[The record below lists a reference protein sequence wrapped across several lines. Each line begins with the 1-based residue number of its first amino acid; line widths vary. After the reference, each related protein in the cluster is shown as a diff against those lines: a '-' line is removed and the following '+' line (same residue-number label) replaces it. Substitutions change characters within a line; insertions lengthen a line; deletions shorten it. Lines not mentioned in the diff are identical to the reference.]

1 MIAYWRLHVR
11 LFFAQKKLE
20 GTMTPLDYPA
30 ASQFSEE
37 TISKRRFLSQLAA
50 AGAAA
55 ILWPSGANAVMEL
68 WESGDPLCVVP
79 YPTLD
84 KPDGYELDLAYLE
97 TFIAMSGA
105 LTGVA
110 PLDRHLANQYME
122 RYALHPQLS
131 KNLDILVKAYRGIA
145 TDKKP
150 DEGDIKKSIMM
161 SADGAVRA
169 GAKQLIYVWYTS
181 AFFIPLDPGSD
192 PNRPPLQD
200 DPADTRKRAWVY
212 GTPEQY
218 ERGLIWKVISAH
230 APMTPGGPRHYW
242 AGVPTT

>member
-1 MIAYWRLHVR
+1 MN
-11 LFFAQKKLE
+11 
-20 GTMTPLDYPA
+20 PLDCPDA
-30 ASQFSEE
+30 IDSSKEA
-37 TISKRRFLSQLAA
+37 ISKRRFLGQLAA
-50 AGAAA
+50 ASAAA

-79 YPTLD
+79 YPALD

-97 TFIAMSGA
+97 TFIAVSGA

-122 RYALHPQLS
+122 RYATHPQLS
-131 KNLDILVKAYRGIA
+131 KNLDILTKAYRNVA
-145 TDKKP
+145 ASKKP
-150 DEGDIKKSIMM
+150 DENDIKQNIVM
-161 SADGAVRA
+161 SSDGAVRA
-169 GAKQLIYVWYTS
+169 AAKQLIYLWYTS

-192 PNRPPLQD
+192 PSRPPLKD
-200 DPADTRKRAWVY
+200 DPADTRKKVWVY

-218 ERGLIWKVISAH
+218 ERGLMWKVISAH

-242 AGVPTT
+242 ESVPAA

>member
-1 MIAYWRLHVR
+1 
-11 LFFAQKKLE
+11 
-20 GTMTPLDYPA
+20 MTPLDCPDA
-30 ASQFSEE
+30 IDSSEE
-37 TISKRRFLSQLAA
+37 AISKRRFLGQLAA
-50 AGAAA
+50 ASAAA

-97 TFIAMSGA
+97 TFIAISGA

-122 RYALHPQLS
+122 RYATHPQLS
-131 KNLDILVKAYRGIA
+131 KNLDILVKAYRSIFA
-145 TDKKP
+145 NKKP
-150 DEGDIKKSIMM
+150 AESDIKQDIMM
-161 SADGAVRA
+161 SSDSAVRA
-169 GAKQLIYVWYTS
+169 GAKQLIYLWYTS

-192 PNRPPLQD
+192 PGRPPLKD
-200 DPADTRKRAWVY
+200 DPADTRKRVWVY

-218 ERGLIWKVISAH
+218 ELGLMWKVISAH

-242 AGVPTT
+242 ARVPSA

>member
-1 MIAYWRLHVR
+1 MA
-11 LFFAQKKLE
+11 
-20 GTMTPLDYPA
+20 PLDRRDA
-30 ASQFSEE
+30 IHFSQEN
-37 TISKRRFLSQLAA
+37 ISKRRFLAELAA
-50 AGAAA
+50 ASAAA
-55 ILWPSGANAVMEL
+55 ILWPSGAHAVMEL

-84 KPDGYELDLAYLE
+84 KPDGYDLDLAYLE
-97 TFIAMSGA
+97 TFIALSGA

-122 RYALHPQLS
+122 RYATHPQLS
-131 KNLDILVKAYRGIA
+131 KNLDILVKAYRSMSGG
-145 TDKKP
+145 TTP
-150 DEGDIKKSIMM
+150 SEGDIKQNILAS
-161 SADGAVRA
+161 SDGAVRA
-169 GAKQLIYVWYTS
+169 GAKQLIYLWYTS

-200 DPADTRKRAWVY
+200 DPSDTRKRAWVY

-218 ERGLIWKVISAH
+218 ERGLMWKVISAH

-242 AGVPTT
+242 ANAPTT

>member
-1 MIAYWRLHVR
+1 MN
-11 LFFAQKKLE
+11 
-20 GTMTPLDYPA
+20 PLDCPDA
-30 ASQFSEE
+30 IDSSKEA
-37 TISKRRFLSQLAA
+37 ISKRRFLGQLAA
-50 AGAAA
+50 ASAAA

-79 YPTLD
+79 YPALD

-97 TFIAMSGA
+97 TFIAVSGA

-122 RYALHPQLS
+122 RYATHPQLS
-131 KNLDILVKAYRGIA
+131 KNLDILTKAYRNVA
-145 TDKKP
+145 ASKKP
-150 DEGDIKKSIMM
+150 DENDIKQNIVM
-161 SADGAVRA
+161 SSDGAVRA
-169 GAKQLIYVWYTS
+169 AAKQLIYLWYTS

-192 PNRPPLQD
+192 PSRPPLKD
-200 DPADTRKRAWVY
+200 DPADTRKKVWVY

-218 ERGLIWKVISAH
+218 ERGLMWKVISAH

-242 AGVPTT
+242 ASAPTT

>member
-1 MIAYWRLHVR
+1 
-11 LFFAQKKLE
+11 
-20 GTMTPLDYPA
+20 MTPLDCPDA
-30 ASQFSEE
+30 TEFSAE
-37 TISKRRFLSQLAA
+37 TISKRKFLGQLAA
-50 AGAAA
+50 ASTAA

-97 TFIAMSGA
+97 TFIAVSGA
-105 LTGVA
+105 VTGVA
-110 PLDRHLANQYME
+110 PLERHLANQYME
-122 RYALHPQLS
+122 RYATHPQLS
-131 KNLDILVKAYRGIA
+131 KNLDVLVKAYRSFYAG
-145 TDKKP
+145 KKP
-150 DEGDIKKSIMM
+150 TDSDIKRDIMM
-161 SADGAVRA
+161 SSDSTLRA
-169 GAKQLIYVWYTS
+169 GAKQLIYLWYTS

-192 PNRPPLQD
+192 PGRPPLKD

-230 APMTPGGPRHYW
+230 APMTRGGPRHYW
-242 AGVPTT
+242 AQVPAA

>member
-1 MIAYWRLHVR
+1 MN
-11 LFFAQKKLE
+11 
-20 GTMTPLDYPA
+20 PLDCPDA
-30 ASQFSEE
+30 IDSSKEA
-37 TISKRRFLSQLAA
+37 ISKRRFLGQLAA
-50 AGAAA
+50 ASAAA

-79 YPTLD
+79 YPALD

-97 TFIAMSGA
+97 TFIAVSGA

-122 RYALHPQLS
+122 RYATHPQLS
-131 KNLDILVKAYRGIA
+131 KNLDILTKAYRNIA
-145 TDKKP
+145 ASKKP
-150 DEGDIKKSIMM
+150 DENDIKQNIVM
-161 SADGAVRA
+161 SSDGAVRA
-169 GAKQLIYVWYTS
+169 AAKQLIYLWYTS

-192 PNRPPLQD
+192 PSRPPLKD
-200 DPADTRKRAWVY
+200 DPADTRKKVWVY

-218 ERGLIWKVISAH
+218 ERGLMWKVISAH

-242 AGVPTT
+242 ESVPAA

>member
-1 MIAYWRLHVR
+1 MA
-11 LFFAQKKLE
+11 
-20 GTMTPLDYPA
+20 PLDRRDA
-30 ASQFSEE
+30 IHFCQEN
-37 TISKRRFLSQLAA
+37 ISKRRFLAELAA
-50 AGAAA
+50 ASAAA
-55 ILWPSGANAVMEL
+55 MLWPSGAEAVMEL
-68 WESGDPLCVVP
+68 WEAGDPLCVVP

-84 KPDGYELDLAYLE
+84 KPDGYDLDLAYLE
-97 TFIAMSGA
+97 TFIALSGA

-122 RYALHPQLS
+122 RYATHPQLS
-131 KNLDILVKAYRGIA
+131 KNLDILVKAYRSISGGK
-145 TDKKP
+145 TP
-150 DEGDIKKSIMM
+150 SEGDIKQNILAS
-161 SADGAVRA
+161 SDGAVRS

-218 ERGLIWKVISAH
+218 EHGLMWKVISAH

-242 AGVPTT
+242 ANAPTT